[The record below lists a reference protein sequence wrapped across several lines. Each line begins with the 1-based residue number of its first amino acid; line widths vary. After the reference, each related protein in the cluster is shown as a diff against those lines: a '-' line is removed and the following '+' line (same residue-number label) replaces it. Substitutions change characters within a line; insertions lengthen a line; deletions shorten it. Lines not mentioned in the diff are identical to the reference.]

1 MLRATFWALLL
12 TATLLWAPLVAAAE
26 SEHNAAN
33 EHESA
38 EAGHADGEHGDAQ
51 GEGHGGHGDL
61 HLVDVLTDVEFIG
74 SVVNFV
80 GLIAIL
86 IWLGRKPVREF
97 LSTRRKNMEQGL
109 IEAASMKEK
118 AEAKYK
124 EYSDRL
130 AKLDDEVKK
139 LTDTLTQTAQ
149 NEKARISK
157 EADERAV
164 RLQQETTRL
173 IEQQMKQLYS
183 DVLREVVDTSMS
195 TAETVLRE
203 KLNSQDQQRL
213 AKDFLEQIAKTSKR
227 EGKA

>member
-1 MLRATFWALLL
+1 MSRVTLPALLMA
-12 TATLLWAPLVAAAE
+12 ATLLWVPLIATAE
-26 SEHNAAN
+26 SGHTGHNAAN
-33 EHESA
+33 GHESEGA
-38 EAGHADGEHGDAQ
+38 SNADGEHDGS
-51 GEGHGGHGDL
+51 HSGGHGDL
-61 HLVDVLTDVEFIG
+61 HLIDVLTDVEFIG
-74 SVVNFV
+74 SVVNFA

-97 LSTRRKNMEQGL
+97 LNTRRKNMEQGL
-109 IEAASMKEK
+109 AEAANMKEK

-124 EYSDRL
+124 EYSNRL
-130 AKLDDEVKK
+130 AKLDDEIKK
-139 LTDTLTQTAQ
+139 LTDTITQTAQ
-149 NEKARISK
+149 NEKDRIGRD
-157 EADERAV
+157 ADERAA
-164 RLQQETTRL
+164 RLQQDTTRL

-183 DVLREVVDTSMS
+183 DVLREVIDTSMS